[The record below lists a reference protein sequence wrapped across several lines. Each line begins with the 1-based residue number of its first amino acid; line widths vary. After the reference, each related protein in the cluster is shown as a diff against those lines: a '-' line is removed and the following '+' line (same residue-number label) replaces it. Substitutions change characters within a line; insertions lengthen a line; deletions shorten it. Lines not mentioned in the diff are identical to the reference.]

1 MVIFLFFSLFYL
13 QIGIKQISIVSGST
27 SMIILNELGWEREA
41 SNKLQE
47 TTIAILKYNW
57 SKYPNAKPNFH
68 FDRVWKQ
75 AGKVDFFAFVEKL
88 CQLS

>member
-41 SNKLQE
+41 SNKLQK
-47 TTIAILKYNW
+47 TTIAILKYN
-57 SKYPNAKPNFH
+57 
-68 FDRVWKQ
+68 
-75 AGKVDFFAFVEKL
+75 
-88 CQLS
+88 